1 MNINVKSVTTVLKS
15 LFSAVMMKRQPALN
29 VLTAG

>member
-1 MNINVKSVTTVLKS
+1 MNINVKSVTTVLKYW
-15 LFSAVMMKRQPALN
+15 FSAVMKKKQPALN